1 MGKKR
6 NKSKQKQKKEFGSA
20 EFYCSKCDYKFEVD
34 WETIWAIQECT
45 HGYVGY
51 HLNDTFISCEKCG
64 EICGDEE
71 KIEISKP
78 VPMITDDELPF

>member
-1 MGKKR
+1 MEKKKK
-6 NKSKQKQKKEFGSA
+6 NHKQKQREDFGSV
-20 EFYCSKCDYKFEVD
+20 EFHCKKCDYKFKVD

-64 EICGDEE
+64 EICTDEDD
-71 KIEISKP
+71 IEVKST
-78 VPMITDDELPF
+78 VRSREDDELPF